1 MTGTEQK
8 LSSSYGTTSDVPSS
22 MTSDGFGGWYVP
34 VLGNKKG
41 VTTRV
46 PRFVQMTANP
56 CVAYT
61 IMMGYYYLL
70 NRNNATVPT
79 AQNAAD
85 WFNSE
90 VSRYYDSSTG
100 LATAKAM
107 CLVTKMEYDLAT
119 MKAQLD
125 LGKPV
130 AITGMTS
137 GGTKHMALAVA
148 YIGNGSSPDQY
159 AVIDPLYKI
168 SETTIKVDFPT
179 TLEEFQDRFP
189 KEASGWLSCS
199 NPMCTFDKSCTT

>member
-22 MTSDGFGGWYVP
+22 MTSDGFGGWYVL
-34 VLGNKKG
+34 VLGNTKG
-41 VTTRV
+41 VITRV

-79 AQNAAD
+79 AQNASD
-85 WFNSE
+85 WFKAK
-90 VSRYYDSSTG
+90 VSDYYSSSTG
-100 LATAKAM
+100 ATGAAMNLVNKTSYSLAG
-107 CLVTKMEYDLAT
+107 

-130 AITGMTS
+130 AITGKSS
-137 GGTKHMALAVA
+137 GGTPHMALAVA
-148 YIGNGSSPDQY
+148 YIGNGNSIDQY
-159 AVIDPLYKI
+159 AVIDPLY
-168 SETTIKVDFPT
+168 SAAFPT
-179 TLEEFQDRFP
+179 TFAEFKTRFP
-189 KEASGWLSCS
+189 NNASNWLTYD
-199 NPMCTFDKSCTT
+199 NPMCTFK